1 MQLANNWKE
10 RGGWALEDGSPV
22 TLEEGKHL
30 HLVNLQLVV
39 QIGVIL
45 ITLALLLCC
54 RVHASG
60 KSVL

>member
-1 MQLANNWKE
+1 M
-10 RGGWALEDGSPV
+10 